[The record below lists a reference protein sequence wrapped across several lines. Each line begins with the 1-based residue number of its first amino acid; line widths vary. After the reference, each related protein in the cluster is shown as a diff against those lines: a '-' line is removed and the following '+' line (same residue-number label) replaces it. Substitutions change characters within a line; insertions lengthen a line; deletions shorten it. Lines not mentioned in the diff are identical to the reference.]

1 MNEHIRKC
9 CDGAGLDSNW
19 KPGFDSI
26 YGQQLEKFA
35 ELIAEECASMCMS
48 QADRKNIRHAFGIPV
63 ESQVKYPGPDPHNSI
78 TSQYDRPYNLPRG
91 VTNENLGTS

>member
-35 ELIAEECASMCMS
+35 ELIVRECAEQSMS
-48 QADRKNIRHAFGIPV
+48 IGRYNTPSNITPDLAIDISVGLKKHFGV
-63 ESQVKYPGPDPHNSI
+63 E
-78 TSQYDRPYNLPRG
+78 
-91 VTNENLGTS
+91 

>member
-19 KPGFDSI
+19 KIGFDSI

-35 ELIAEECASMCMS
+35 QLIIVECMDVFGRDLPEPGDGRMTDVIDRICNVAE
-48 QADRKNIRHAFGIPV
+48 HFGV
-63 ESQVKYPGPDPHNSI
+63 E
-78 TSQYDRPYNLPRG
+78 
-91 VTNENLGTS
+91 